1 MQTVPIGPEI
11 EKSALLIVDMQND
24 FLHRDGSFGHR
35 AREHPEAKIDVPFL
49 IGTIPHVKRLA
60 DAFRAAGRP
69 VVYIAHVMKPDYSD
83 AAFPYWRRG
92 RDPSSGNRTHCAEG
106 NWGAEIIDELKPQ
119 EDEHLVVK
127 KGFGGF
133 SNTPLDTVLRN
144 MGVTTCVVSGVTT
157 CVCVSNTVR
166 GGVEYNY
173 RMILV
178 SDAVAEVDRDT
189 HAAELKTMSRV
200 FADVKTTDEVV
211 SLLTAIGRK

>member
-1 MQTVPIGPEI
+1 MQAAPIGPDI

-24 FLHRDGSFGHR
+24 FLHRDGSFAHR
-35 AREHPEAKIDVPFL
+35 ARENPEAKIDIPFL
-49 IGTIPHVKRLA
+49 RGTVPHVKRLA
-60 DAFRAAGRP
+60 EAFRAAGRP
-69 VVYIAHVMKPDYSD
+69 VLYIAHVMKPDYSD

-92 RDPSSGNRTHCAEG
+92 RDPSSSNRTHCVEG
-106 NWGAEIIDELKPQ
+106 TWGSEIIDELKPQ
-119 EDEHLVVK
+119 EGEHLVIK

-133 SNTPLDTVLRN
+133 SNTPLDSILRN

-211 SLLTAIGRK
+211 GLLNVIGRK